1 MYACMIIYML
11 ICYLCMFNHVLLYS
25 VFQIRSRLKSSK
37 ELMLIQSRF
46 KSCKEL
52 MLIQSRFKSCK
63 ELMFYVVFVYMLS
76 TLNENYFTLLQN
88 FFIYSLWG
96 SVLLHRKFQMS
107 LTNINF
113 VSLGVVVHKVQIFL
127 LQINI
132 ISDMIDQYLQRT
144 PGNMWQYTDVIS
156 E

>member
-11 ICYLCMFNHVLLYS
+11 LCYLCMFNHVLLYS

-52 MLIQSRFKSCK
+52 M
-63 ELMFYVVFVYMLS
+63 FYVVFVYMLS

-88 FFIYSLWG
+88 YFIYSL
-96 SVLLHRKFQMS
+96 
-107 LTNINF
+107 
-113 VSLGVVVHKVQIFL
+113 
-127 LQINI
+127 
-132 ISDMIDQYLQRT
+132 
-144 PGNMWQYTDVIS
+144 
-156 E
+156 